1 MPANSWPEDD
11 SYSEL
16 DAISSLLS
24 DLSEDELE
32 IEALSATSFNSGY
45 QGRRRKAAVVL
56 IVVWSS
62 TIALHLISWG
72 FWLVLALTTL
82 WGVHSLRLIL
92 ARPRADEI
100 EADYLPS
107 VSLVVAAK
115 NEYAV
120 IGNLVKTLCSLN
132 YPLDRYEVWVVDD
145 NSTDQTPN
153 LLGKLQQKYQK
164 LNVLQREAGASGGKS
179 GALNQVLPLTQGEIL
194 AVFDA
199 DAQVSPDLLQRV
211 LPLFAKPTVGAVQVR
226 KVIANARVNFWTRG
240 QMAEMALD
248 SYIQQQRVAV
258 GGIGELRG
266 NGQFV
271 RREALVGGGGWNEET
286 ITDDLDLTFRLHL
299 DNWEIEFLS
308 YPTVEEEGVTNAIAL
323 WHQRNRW
330 AEGGYQ
336 RYLDYWRLLLK
347 SRMAA
352 GKKFDLFMFMLV
364 QYIIPMAELPDL
376 LMAISRN
383 RLPVL
388 APFTGF
394 TVTLSML
401 WMFLGLKRIRTLEDK
416 LTLSA
421 LSVILLQ
428 TLRGTL
434 YMVHWLVVMVS
445 TTARMSVRPKRL
457 RWVKTLHQGDQP

>member
-1 MPANSWPEDD
+1 MPANSWPENDA
-11 SYSEL
+11 YNEL
-16 DAISSLLS
+16 DAIGSLLS
-24 DLSEDELE
+24 DLSKDESE
-32 IEALSATSFNSGY
+32 ETFSATPSCY

-62 TIALHLISWG
+62 TVALHLISWG
-72 FWLVLALTTL
+72 FWLVLGLTTL

-92 ARPRADEI
+92 ARKCEDEI
-100 EADYLPS
+100 ETDYLPS

-115 NEYAV
+115 NEQAV
-120 IGNLVKTLCSLN
+120 IGNLVKTLCSLD
-132 YPLDRYEVWVVDD
+132 YPIDRYEVWVIDD

-153 LLGKLQQKYQK
+153 LLAKLQQKYQK
-164 LNVLQREAGASGGKS
+164 LNVLRREAGASGGKS

-199 DAQVSPDLLQRV
+199 DAQLSADLLQRV
-211 LPLFAKPTVGAVQVR
+211 LPLFARHAVGAVQVR
-226 KVIANARVNFWTRG
+226 KAIANKNVNFWTRG

-248 SYIQQQRVAV
+248 SYLQQQRVAL

-271 RREALVGGGGWNEET
+271 RREALLCCGGWNEET

-299 DNWEIEFLS
+299 EQWEIEFLS
-308 YPTVEEEGVTNAIAL
+308 YPAVEEEGVTNALAL
-323 WHQRNRW
+323 WHQRSRW

-352 GKKFDLFMFMLV
+352 RKKFDLLMFMLV
-364 QYIIPMAELPDL
+364 QYIIPIAELPDL
-376 LMAISRN
+376 LMALARN
-383 RLPVL
+383 RVPVL

-394 TVTLSML
+394 TITLSMV

-434 YMVHWLVVMVS
+434 YMVHWLLIMVS

-457 RWVKTLHQGDQP
+457 RWVKTVHQGDKH